1 MKRFVLIAGALMVL
15 FSSRAFAQNDNA
27 FEIASSESGVVSLD
41 AASHIG
47 FGYNLLKSNDFT
59 ASGSEEFFVNILNL
73 NVYPTEWFG
82 IEVGVDYKTMNF
94 DSRENAFFLDSDKKI
109 QAGKIAD
116 VISSSPEKFRS
127 RFRSNTFSV
136 PVMFKFKAGTT
147 SIGLGVEGDMNLNG
161 RIKNIH
167 VSISGTKIFTPD
179 LETEV
184 QKMDGIAR
192 CAAVVCKVPERNDIT
207 GIILF
212 VELTED
218 SPLKKNTDRKVKAYC
233 HDNVSMFLRPDKVIV
248 LDKMP
253 LTSSGKIDYP
263 DLHKQADS
271 YMLKHKPTKINVK

>member
-1 MKRFVLIAGALMVL
+1 MKRFVLIAGALMAL
-15 FSSRAFAQNDNA
+15 FSSMAFAQNDNA

-109 QAGKIAD
+109 QAGKITD
-116 VISSSPEKFRS
+116 VISGSPEKFRS

-161 RIKNIH
+161 RVKN
-167 VSISGTKIFTPD
+167 KYF
-179 LETEV
+179 E
-184 QKMDGIAR
+184 DG
-192 CAAVVCKVPERNDIT
+192 K
-207 GIILF
+207 
-212 VELTED
+212 
-218 SPLKKNTDRKVKAYC
+218 KVKDIQKGAQFNKYNYNLLATLSF
-233 HDNVSMFLRPDKVIV
+233 DGTGVYFRYYPKSSQLLPEGSVNVGFMAVGVIF
-248 LDKMP
+248 DM
-253 LTSSGKIDYP
+253 
-263 DLHKQADS
+263 
-271 YMLKHKPTKINVK
+271 